1 MYKQS
6 TKLEE
11 QRKIA
16 LDEHLNFIVDQTE
29 KMSTLVAES
38 LMKSNNSSI
47 STLQNSSM
55 VISDGN
61 FYLNTKVDWIFNILS
76 FFLGKPNSN
85 LKCPD
90 HEVNENQSD
99 DCVDNKKEFGLL
111 KQESKLS
118 IDHLPKGCSE
128 PRANE
133 IMKEVGGLQLYS
145 FMQYQN
151 CNVFYEYRKR

>member
-99 DCVDNKKEFGLL
+99 DCVDNKKEFDLL